1 MHTTKGT
8 TTYGHRLLIGVYIAT
23 LLMTMVSAQEET
35 PKMKC
40 FQCSSKDSQEC
51 LDYSKLQTKECDEA
65 TKCFTKNDNG
75 VITRGCF
82 TSNVECSGDNCKLCD
97 ANADTACNNH
107 NICKKC
113 TGDDVACSQTDASAD
128 KYNDICATSA
138 TECFVNVKDK
148 KVERRCASDSDS
160 CDASSSTCRKTSG
173 AISNT
178 GIFPSSRIHCYQCSE
193 SGCSDITTSN
203 VKSQPCQNYDVDD
216 QCYML
221 AESDTKIER
230 GCKSDSGSKCSGSTE
245 DSKDCYSCKTDNCNN
260 STYKKNQK
268 LKCIQCEGSDCFK
281 EQQASEAKDCKEEI
295 LYNAEESCITMLT
308 NSGIYRGC
316 LHDNAEYAEECGKE
330 NSSCKKCNTTDGCN
344 KEAEENSFT
353 CIVCRS
359 DEKKECWNDADTLT
373 GQTCRTGS
381 SSPEEGCFHG
391 IWNGVAIRGCMID
404 ADEKVKA
411 TCLDDNNHQCRAC
424 NTKDC
429 NKEKSSS
436 GQSISIFTG
445 LIIMMI
451 SAIWYLN

>member
-23 LLMTMVSAQEET
+23 LLMTMVSAQEEP

-51 LDYSKLQTKECDEA
+51 LDYSKLPAKECDEA

-268 LKCIQCEGSDCFK
+268 LKCIQCSIFNSMKDRIASRNNR
-281 EQQASEAKDCKEEI
+281 QARPKIVRRKFSIMPKSHASLCLPI
-295 LYNAEESCITMLT
+295 PVYIVAVYMTML
-308 NSGIYRGC
+308 NMPKNVERKIVPVR
-316 LHDNAEYAEECGKE
+316 NAIPPM
-330 NSSCKKCNTTDGCN
+330 D
-344 KEAEENSFT
+344 
-353 CIVCRS
+353 
-359 DEKKECWNDADTLT
+359 
-373 GQTCRTGS
+373 
-381 SSPEEGCFHG
+381 
-391 IWNGVAIRGCMID
+391 AIRKQRKIVLLALYAVAMRKRNAG
-404 ADEKVKA
+404 
-411 TCLDDNNHQCRAC
+411 
-424 NTKDC
+424 
-429 NKEKSSS
+429 
-436 GQSISIFTG
+436 
-445 LIIMMI
+445 MMPTH
-451 SAIWYLN
+451 